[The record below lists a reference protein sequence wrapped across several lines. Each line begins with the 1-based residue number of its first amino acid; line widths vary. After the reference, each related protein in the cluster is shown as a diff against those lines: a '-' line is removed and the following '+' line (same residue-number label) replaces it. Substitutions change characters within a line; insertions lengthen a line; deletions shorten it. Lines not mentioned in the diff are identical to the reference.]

1 VSGEWCKSFTTHYSP
16 LTTSIEVVNIV
27 AAEKAKALVVR
38 TADWSDTSRIA
49 TLWTRE
55 FGKVR
60 VLAKGGRRLK
70 SNFESALDLLT
81 VCSIVLLRKSSGSL
95 DLLTEARVVQ
105 RFGRLRSDL
114 PALYAGYYIAEL
126 LSDWTED
133 YDPHPVLFD
142 EALAALEVL
151 GTRLPEQQQPVTGL
165 RLARFELVLLRELG
179 YSPVLEACAVC
190 GTDFQSIL
198 PQPSKAGQGWHFSP
212 AAGGMVCPTCQ
223 ARYRDRKALA
233 AEPWDALRVLQE
245 SGEAWKRAWSPAARK
260 EVRQV
265 LGDYVT
271 YLLGHRPR
279 LLPYLGS

>member
-1 VSGEWCKSFTTHYSP
+1 
-16 LTTSIEVVNIV
+16 V
-27 AAEKAKALVVR
+27 AAEKAKALVLR

-81 VCSIVLLRKSSGSL
+81 VCSIVVLRKSSGSL
-95 DLLTEARVVQ
+95 DLLTEARVLQ

-114 PALYAGYYIAEL
+114 PALYAAYYVAEL
-126 LSDWTED
+126 LGDWTED
-133 YDPHPVLFD
+133 YDPHPILFD
-142 EALAALEVL
+142 EALATLETL
-151 GTRLPEQQQPVTGL
+151 GTSLPGQQQPATGL

-179 YSPVLEACAVC
+179 YSPVLEACAICQTPVGGMLSRPEPQST
-190 GTDFQSIL
+190 GTGEGLGRESMARGL
-198 PQPSKAGQGWHFSP
+198 SFSP
-212 AAGGMVCPTCQ
+212 AAGGIVCPTCQ
-223 ARYRDRKALA
+223 GRYRDRRSLA
-233 AEPWDALRVLQE
+233 PEAWEALRTLQE
-245 SGEAWKRAWSPAARK
+245 SGEAWQRAWSPAARK
-260 EVRQV
+260 DVRHL